1 MQSVGIGI
9 GISQFCLY
17 SGNTE
22 MSYCFIFFSLGM
34 MAAFIGDTI
43 GGFFFLST
51 ISLVLLV
58 CVIKITKLIPQ
69 EIISGEG

>member
-22 MSYCFIFFSLGM
+22 MSYCLIFFSLGM

-43 GGFFFLST
+43 GGFFFSFYDFFG
-51 ISLVLLV
+51 VAGV
-58 CVIKITKLIPQ
+58 CY
-69 EIISGEG
+69 